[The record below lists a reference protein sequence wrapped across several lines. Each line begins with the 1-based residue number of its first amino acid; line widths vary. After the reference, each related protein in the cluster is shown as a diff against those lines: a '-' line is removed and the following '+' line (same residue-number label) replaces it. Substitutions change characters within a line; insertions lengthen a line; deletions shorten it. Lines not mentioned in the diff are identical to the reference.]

1 MRVSRFTD
9 EFKSDA
15 LHLVRRGDRSLRQVA
30 LDLGVSYWTLR
41 EWYRR
46 SEMAK
51 RTKKSGSKA
60 AGPPSSESPEQEIQR
75 LKRETAQLRRENEQ
89 LRQDREILKKAAAFF
104 AKESE

>member
-15 LHLVRRGDRSLRQVA
+15 LNLVRRGDRSLRQVA

-41 EWYRR
+41 GWYRQ

-51 RTKKSGSKA
+51 RTKNGARA
-60 AGPPSSESPEQEIQR
+60 ATPPSSGTPEQEIQC
-75 LKRETAQLRRENEQ
+75 LKRENAQLRRENDR
-89 LRQDREILKKAAAFF
+89 LREDREILKKAAAFF